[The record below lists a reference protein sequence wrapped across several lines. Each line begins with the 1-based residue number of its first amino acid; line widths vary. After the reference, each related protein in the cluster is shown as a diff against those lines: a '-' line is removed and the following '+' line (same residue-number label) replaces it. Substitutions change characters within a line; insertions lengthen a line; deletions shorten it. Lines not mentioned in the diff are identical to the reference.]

1 MAQPLVT
8 PVVVPDRGCLLVAT
22 PQLED
27 PNFRRSVVLMI
38 EHGPEGSLG
47 VVLNRPSTESLESLL
62 PTWLTS
68 ELSSPTVLVG
78 GPVQP
83 DALLA
88 LVPTSSVVSG
98 SSKITEQISML
109 DLEVDMDL
117 TQIDINAVR
126 FYFGYAGW
134 SPGQLRL
141 EIEEGAWWTFDSTP
155 DELTCDP
162 SECWRSVLARQ
173 RSAARLLSI
182 YPDQSYLN

>member
-1 MAQPLVT
+1 MAEPLVT
-8 PVVVPDRGCLLVAT
+8 PIVVPHRGSLLVAT

-27 PNFRRSVVLMI
+27 PNFRRSVILMI
-38 EHGPEGSLG
+38 EHGQEGSLG
-47 VVLNRPSTESLESLL
+47 VVLNRPSTDSLETLL

-68 ELSSPTVLVG
+68 EVSSPTVFVG

-88 LVPTSSVVSG
+88 LLPTSSAVSG
-98 SSKITEQISML
+98 SSKISEQISML
-109 DLEVDMDL
+109 DLEADMNL
-117 TQIDINAVR
+117 TEIDIDKVR

-162 SECWRSVLARQ
+162 SECWQNVLARQ

-182 YPDQSYLN
+182 YPDQSYMN